1 VHDRQRAREVCQED
15 EARLERADED
25 RLAAL
30 VVAGDLL
37 AELADAGAE
46 LVGRQVDVADS
57 RIRGEVPYDAR
68 SR

>member
-1 VHDRQRAREVCQED
+1 VDDGHRAREVGQED
-15 EARLERADED
+15 EARLQRPDED

-30 VVAGDLL
+30 VVAGNLL

-46 LVGRQVDVADS
+46 LVGREIDLADP
-57 RIRGEVPYDAR
+57 RIRGGILYDAR